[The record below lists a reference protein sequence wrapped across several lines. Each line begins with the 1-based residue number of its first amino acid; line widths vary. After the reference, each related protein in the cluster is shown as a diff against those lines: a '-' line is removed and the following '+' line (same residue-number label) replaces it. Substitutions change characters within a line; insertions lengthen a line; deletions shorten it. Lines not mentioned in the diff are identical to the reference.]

1 MDHQACRSCQNTE
14 TDATRIVVVDEH
26 AIFRSGLRRLLETQ
40 AGLHIVGETGDKST
54 LAALVR
60 ELDPD
65 ILLVSTSRNNGALD
79 TLQEILALGARA
91 RVILLTASMET
102 ELVNAALQAGARAV
116 VPKDSAVEVL
126 FESIA
131 CVMDGHY
138 CIGRDRVADVA
149 MSVRRFDL
157 ARRQNKAFGLTARE
171 LEILD
176 AVVSGDTNRA
186 IALRLEISENT
197 VKRHLMHIFDKVGAS
212 NRVELA
218 MFAAYH
224 RLTGV

>member
-1 MDHQACRSCQNTE
+1 MECPAFRAAEAE
-14 TDATRIVVVDEH
+14 TTRVVVFDEQ

-40 AGLHIVGETGDKST
+40 PGLRIVGETGDKSKLPAILGEADADVVVLSAPRNPT
-54 LAALVR
+54 AALDLLKDLAAV
-60 ELDPD
+60 
-65 ILLVSTSRNNGALD
+65 
-79 TLQEILALGARA
+79 GARA
-91 RVILLTASMET
+91 RVVLLTASMET
-102 ELVNAALQAGARAV
+102 EFVNEALTTGARAV
-116 VPKDSAVEVL
+116 VPSDSAAEVL

-138 CIGRDRVADVA
+138 CIGRERGTDLAS
-149 MSVRRFDL
+149 SVRRFDL
-157 ARRQNKAFGLTARE
+157 ARRHDKAFGLTTRE

-176 AVVSGDTNRA
+176 AVVSGDTNKA